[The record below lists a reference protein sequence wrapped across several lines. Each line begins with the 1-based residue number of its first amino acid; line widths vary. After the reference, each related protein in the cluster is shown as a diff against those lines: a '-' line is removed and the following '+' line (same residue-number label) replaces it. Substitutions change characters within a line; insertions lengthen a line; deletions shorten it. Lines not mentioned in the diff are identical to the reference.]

1 MGGAKIHT
9 RGIDEEG
16 HAANSVEIEQLVF
29 HHKPSKD
36 SNKRKVIVTS
46 YV

>member
-1 MGGAKIHT
+1 MGGAKVHT

-16 HAANSVEIEQLVF
+16 NAGNCVEIEQLVYN
-29 HHKPSKD
+29 HKVKD
-36 SNKRKVIVTS
+36 TKRRIRLTS